1 MGYSNNKW
9 RKILTILMIINL
21 CFVLFAK
28 FTKVFGVTTYSN
40 ILQSDIGIPNWL
52 YGHDFCVSIFN
63 NQGGYYNL
71 TVSYFD
77 NYKVYYDNSRPN
89 YYIFD
94 NSKTFKQFSITN
106 SKNTIINTL
115 ANLTES
121 QFSNQNNIYIM
132 PNSSSYETFYNF
144 KIYDYNN
151 RDTVYK
157 DPNTTIFVAPFF
169 DNVSAIQNGYPN
181 GVFVSRGS
189 YSEDDT
195 LYFHL
200 LKITETVTDNN
211 QTIYYYSPT
220 IFALNNKSNYYRT
233 WDNDP
238 NNDYSY
244 YYIDRANLRLD
255 TNSSYLYVLTNSS
268 QMITNSYGILQKD
281 ISNGIY
287 DVVQSDTTG
296 VITSQ
301 DSINDKIK
309 DIDDTLDDNTVSD
322 DTQTNI
328 DDSLD
333 FNNQNTTLNNLNN
346 GFFSRLTS
354 MLSSII
360 GYDLSEDTPVEIPLP
375 HSQKKIILHSN
386 LLYNHVT
393 GGLRVIINAFWLYIF
408 TFYLWRFINKIYIAV
423 STGNILDTFSSSDE
437 AITNNML

>member
-1 MGYSNNKW
+1 MSQAGRNVVNSAE
-9 RKILTILMIINL
+9 NL
-21 CFVLFAK
+21 
-28 FTKVFGVTTYSN
+28 
-40 ILQSDIGIPNWL
+40 
-52 YGHDFCVSIFN
+52 
-63 NQGGYYNL
+63 
-71 TVSYFD
+71 D
-77 NYKVYYDNSRPN
+77 N
-89 YYIFD
+89 
-94 NSKTFKQFSITN
+94 
-106 SKNTIINTL
+106 
-115 ANLTES
+115 A
-121 QFSNQNNIYIM
+121 M
-132 PNSSSYETFYNF
+132 
-144 KIYDYNN
+144 
-151 RDTVYK
+151 
-157 DPNTTIFVAPFF
+157 
-169 DNVSAIQNGYPN
+169 VSAIQNGYPN

-200 LKITETVTDNN
+200 LKITQTVTDNN
-211 QTIYYYSPT
+211 DTIYYYSPT
-220 IFALNNKSNYYRT
+220 VFALNNKSNYYRT

-322 DTQTNI
+322 DTKTNI